1 MPLLQA
7 RNAIYEMRYYTLSQ
21 LSDSVISGFG
31 VTQTDIGSFKGFADF
46 QYTA

>member
-21 LSDSVISGFG
+21 LS
-31 VTQTDIGSFKGFADF
+31 QK
-46 QYTA
+46 